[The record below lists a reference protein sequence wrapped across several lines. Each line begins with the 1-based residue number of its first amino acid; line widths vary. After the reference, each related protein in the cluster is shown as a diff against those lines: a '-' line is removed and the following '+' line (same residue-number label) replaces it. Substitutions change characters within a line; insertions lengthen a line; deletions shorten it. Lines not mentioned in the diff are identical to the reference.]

1 MEDLS
6 KRRHRDFLREVSE
19 TWQGGGGKM
28 EQLTLFRD
36 EFDFFFS
43 PRLVLMGCHDG
54 SRRSRETNCEYVKS
68 FGQRAPRGEVRKE
81 NEDWQGRGRF
91 GTPLKIGRSF
101 LDNEKCLPS
110 WLGHFSSSY
119 FAFPGGF
126 RPIVWY
132 CVICSHLVHPFLFRP
147 LSEYVFTNT
156 CLFFLFSFRVEFD
169 FCSDF
174 FSSGYPDVVF
184 FFFLIKLRSSWLS
197 WFSIKCWI
205 VINFRNERCVIDF

>member
-1 MEDLS
+1 MEHLS

-68 FGQRAPRGEVRKE
+68 FGQRKRRAPRGEVRKE

-156 CLFFLFSFRVEFD
+156 CFFFSLFFSCGIWLLLW
-169 FCSDF
+169 
-174 FSSGYPDVVF
+174 F
-184 FFFLIKLRSSWLS
+184 FFFRISGYRI
-197 WFSIKCWI
+197 FFFFFF
-205 VINFRNERCVIDF
+205 N